1 MSPLA
6 VLVGAPG
13 AGKSTVGRRA
23 AERLGCTF
31 VDTDALI
38 EVAAQMSVSDI
49 FVSRG
54 EPEFRRME
62 EQAVADAIAGEEGIV
77 SLGGGAILSDLTRQ
91 RLQEV
96 PVIWLRVGLHDAAQ
110 RVGMNT
116 ARPLLLGNV
125 RGTLS
130 QLLTQREPLYAQ
142 VATATID
149 TSGRKARQV
158 VDDVVATII
167 GWQAPAPAN
176 GVGEGSA

>member
-23 AERLGCTF
+23 AEQLGCPF

-38 EVAAQMSVSDI
+38 EAAAGMPVSDI
-49 FVSRG
+49 FVSLG
-54 EPEFRRME
+54 EPEFRRLE
-62 EQAVADAIAGEEGIV
+62 EDAVAEAIAHQPGIV
-77 SLGGGAILSDLTRQ
+77 SLGGGAVLSPLTRE
-91 RLQEV
+91 RLASA
-96 PVIWLRVGLHDAAQ
+96 PVIWLRVTLQDAAQ

-130 QLLTQREPLYAQ
+130 QLLAERQPLYEE
-142 VATATID
+142 VATATVD
-149 TSGRKARQV
+149 TSGRRV
-158 VDDVVATII
+158 RDVVQEVIAVVE
-167 GWQAPAPAN
+167 GWRARGP
-176 GVGEGSA
+176 SAEAGHG

>member
-23 AERLGCTF
+23 AERLGCDF
-31 VDTDALI
+31 ADTDALI
-38 EVAAQMSVSDI
+38 ESAAQMSVSDI
-49 FVSRG
+49 FVSMG

-62 EQAVADAIAGEEGIV
+62 EQAVADAIASQHGIV
-77 SLGGGAILSDLTRQ
+77 SLGGGAVLSETTRR
-91 RLQEV
+91 RLREV

-130 QLLTQREPLYAQ
+130 QLLAQREPLYAE
-142 VATATID
+142 VASATID
-149 TSGRKARQV
+149 TSGRKAREV
-158 VDDVVATII
+158 VDEVVATIR
-167 GWQAPAPAN
+167 GWQASDLD
-176 GVGEGSA
+176 ESAGGPDA

>member
-23 AERLGCTF
+23 AERLGCSA

-38 EVAAQMSVSDI
+38 ESAAGMSVSDI
-49 FVSRG
+49 FVTLG
-54 EPEFRRME
+54 EPEFRRLE
-62 EQAVADAIAGEEGIV
+62 EQAVAEAIAGQDGIV
-77 SLGGGAILSDLTRQ
+77 SLGGGAVLSELTRR
-91 RLQEV
+91 RLGAV
-96 PVIWLRVGLHDAAQ
+96 PVIWLKVSLQEAAQ

-130 QLLTQREPLYAQ
+130 QLLAQREPLYAQ
-142 VATATID
+142 VATATVE
-149 TSGRKARQV
+149 TSGRRAREV
-158 VDDVVATII
+158 VDDVVTLID
-167 GWQAPAPAN
+167 GWRAS
-176 GVGEGSA
+176 GRVEGAEGRHA